1 VSGSDSTIH
10 PVIDFTIGFIGGGNM
25 AAAIARGLVA
35 AGVQPG
41 RLAVADPAAAA
52 RDNISAI
59 AAGIATGSDNAAVA
73 ATADVLVLAV
83 KPQVL
88 AATCASL
95 GPRPPA
101 QLVVSVAAGVRLA
114 SLAAWLGAGTPLV
127 RAMPNQPALI
137 GAGITALVA
146 TPGAS
151 ARDRDRAAAILGAAG
166 ATVWLDDESLM
177 DAVTA
182 VSGSGP
188 AYFYLL
194 TELLEAAGREVGLP
208 PALAATL
215 ARQTALGAGRTLS
228 ETGQEPAALRATVT
242 SPGGTTAAAIAAFQQ
257 ADLAAIVTRA
267 VRAARDRGIELG
279 RAAGN

>member
-1 VSGSDSTIH
+1 VSGIDSTIN
-10 PVIDFTIGFIGGGNM
+10 PTPDFTVGFIGGGNM
-25 AAAIARGLVA
+25 AAAIVRGLVA

-41 RLAVADPAAAA
+41 QLAVADPAAAA
-52 RDNISAI
+52 RAGINAI
-59 AAGIATGSDNAAVA
+59 ATGIATGSDNAAVA

-88 AATCASL
+88 PATCGTL
-95 GPRPPA
+95 GARRPG
-101 QLVVSVAAGVRLA
+101 QLVISVAAGVRLA
-114 SLAAWLGAGTPLV
+114 SLAAWLGSGTPLV

-137 GAGITALVA
+137 GAGITALAA
-146 TPGAS
+146 TPNVS
-151 ARDRDRAAAILGAAG
+151 TRDRERAAAILRAAG
-166 ATVWLDDESLM
+166 AIVWLDDESLM

-215 ARQTALGAGRTLS
+215 ARQTALGAGRTLV

-242 SPGGTTAAAIAAFQQ
+242 SPGGTTAAAVAAFEQ
-257 ADLAAIVTRA
+257 AGLAAIVRRA
-267 VRAARDRGIELG
+267 VTAARDRGIELG

>member
-10 PVIDFTIGFIGGGNM
+10 PVIDFTVGFIGGGNM
-25 AAAIARGLVA
+25 AAAIVRGLVA
-35 AGVQPG
+35 AGVSPG

-59 AAGIATGSDNAAVA
+59 AAGIAAGNDNAAVA
-73 ATADVLVLAV
+73 AAADVLVLAV
-83 KPQVL
+83 KPQVM
-88 AATCASL
+88 AATCAGL
-95 GPRPPA
+95 GPRPPG

-114 SLAAWLGAGTPLV
+114 SLATWLGSGTALV

-146 TPGAS
+146 TPAVS
-151 ARDRDRAAAILGAAG
+151 VRDRGRAAAILGAAG

-194 TELLEAAGREVGLP
+194 TELLEAAGRELGLP
-208 PALAATL
+208 AALAASL
-215 ARQTALGAGRTLS
+215 ARQTALGAGRTLV

-242 SPGGTTAAAIAAFQQ
+242 SPGGTTAAAIGAFQQ
-257 ADLAAIVTRA
+257 GDLAAIVTRA
-267 VRAARDRGIELG
+267 VRAARDRGVELG

>member
-10 PVIDFTIGFIGGGNM
+10 PVIDFTVGFIGGGNM
-25 AAAIARGLVA
+25 AAAIVRGLVA
-35 AGVQPG
+35 AGVRPD

-52 RDNISAI
+52 RDNIAAI
-59 AAGIATGSDNAAVA
+59 AAGISTGSDNAAV

-88 AATCASL
+88 AATCAGL

-114 SLAAWLGAGTPLV
+114 SLAAWFGAGTPLV

-146 TPGAS
+146 TPRAS

-188 AYFYLL
+188 AYYYLL
-194 TELLEAAGREVGLP
+194 TELLEAAGREMGLP

-215 ARQTALGAGRTLS
+215 ARQTALGAGRTLV

-267 VRAARDRGIELG
+267 VRAARDRGLELG